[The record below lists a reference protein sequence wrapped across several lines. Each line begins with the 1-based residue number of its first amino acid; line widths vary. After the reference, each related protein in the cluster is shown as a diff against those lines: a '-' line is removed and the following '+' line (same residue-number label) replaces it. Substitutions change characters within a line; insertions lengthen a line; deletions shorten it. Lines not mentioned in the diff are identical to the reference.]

1 MLNAVT
7 GLHSCEVPRAT
18 GCFVAGYT
26 AAAAAEG
33 VCFLFHLD
41 MSCRDDAIHV
51 SSCQDF
57 SAFYLFS
64 YQAVLITA
72 TATKGQVLWAG

>member
-7 GLHSCEVPRAT
+7 SLHSCEVPRAT
-18 GCFVAGYT
+18 GCFAAGYT
-26 AAAAAEG
+26 VAAAEG
-33 VCFLFHLD
+33 VCCLFHLD

-57 SAFYLFS
+57 PAFYFFS
-64 YQAVLITA
+64 SQAVLITE
-72 TATKGQVLWAG
+72 TYTKGQVL